1 MLEGIKLALRK
12 IVVEGDEV
20 LRTKAREVTSFD
32 EKLHTLLDDM
42 KETMYEAKGVGLA
55 APQVGVLKRVFVMD
69 IHDDKGFIEVIN
81 PVFIETKGEQI
92 SCEGCLSIPGY
103 EGEVRRPQYVKIKA
117 QDRYGKEFIYE
128 GNGLGAICVS
138 HEYDHL
144 DGILFRDKVE
154 D

>member
-1 MLEGIKLALRK
+1 M
-12 IVVEGDEV
+12 VEGDEV

-69 IHDDKGFIEVIN
+69 IHDEKGFIEVIN

-128 GNGLGAICVS
+128 GTGLGAICVS

-144 DGILFRDKVE
+144 DGILFKDKVE

>member
-1 MLEGIKLALRK
+1 MALRK

-32 EKLHTLLDDM
+32 EKLHMLLDDM
-42 KETMYEAKGVGLA
+42 KETMYHAKGVGLA

-69 IHDDKGFIEVIN
+69 IHDEKGFIEVIN
-81 PVFIETKGEQI
+81 PQFIEISGEQI

-103 EGEVRRPQYVKIKA
+103 EGEVKRPQYVKMKA
-117 QDRYGKEFIYE
+117 QDRHGNEFVYE
-128 GNGLGAICVS
+128 GTGLGAVCVS

-144 DGILFRDKVE
+144 DGILFKDKVE
-154 D
+154 G

>member
-1 MLEGIKLALRK
+1 LALRK

-20 LRTKAREVTSFD
+20 LRKKSREVTSFD
-32 EKLHTLLDDM
+32 DKLHILLDDM
-42 KETMYEAKGVGLA
+42 KETMYHSKGVGLA

-69 IHDDKGFIEVIN
+69 IHDEKGFIEVIN

-117 QDRYGKEFIYE
+117 QDRFGKEFIYE
-128 GNGLGAICVS
+128 GTQLGAICVS
-138 HEYDHL
+138 HEHDHL
-144 DGILFRDKVE
+144 DGILFKDKVE